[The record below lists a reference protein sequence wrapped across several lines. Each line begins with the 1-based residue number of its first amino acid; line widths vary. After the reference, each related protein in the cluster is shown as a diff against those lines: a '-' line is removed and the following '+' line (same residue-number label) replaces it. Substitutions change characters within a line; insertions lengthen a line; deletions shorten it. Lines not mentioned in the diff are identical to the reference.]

1 MNKVSLPEG
10 GDGSPPFWR
19 FDLTDGFLKSC
30 FASRPKGLP
39 AGRQVAT
46 VTIQIPLTLQ
56 QPQRKLEMLGTGIK
70 KFEALLKK
78 GFPTTIL
85 ELIIFNSRSG
95 LA

>member
-1 MNKVSLPEG
+1 
-10 GDGSPPFWR
+10 
-19 FDLTDGFLKSC
+19 
-30 FASRPKGLP
+30 
-39 AGRQVAT
+39 
-46 VTIQIPLTLQ
+46 
-56 QPQRKLEMLGTGIK
+56 MLGTGIK